1 MVSFFIPFFQL
12 VVLFLGGQWL
22 LNEKMGRRE
31 FWVQLLIINLIGQGL
46 YPTIKFF
53 SIFFVVLYL
62 LIYRLFKTKKFF
74 SPCVSVF
81 FFFFFWFF

>member
-1 MVSFFIPFFQL
+1 M
-12 VVLFLGGQWL
+12 
-22 LNEKMGRRE
+22 NEKMGRRE

-53 SIFFVVLYL
+53 VIFFVVLYL

-74 SPCVSVF
+74 FSVIASGLPLITMVIKVLVRSTF
-81 FFFFFWFF
+81 N